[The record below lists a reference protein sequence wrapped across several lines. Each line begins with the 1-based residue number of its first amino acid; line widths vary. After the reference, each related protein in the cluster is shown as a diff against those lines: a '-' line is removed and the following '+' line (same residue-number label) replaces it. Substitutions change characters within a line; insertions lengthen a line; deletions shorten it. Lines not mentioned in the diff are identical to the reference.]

1 MAYDTTQFSVRR
13 GGRRREGDYKQY
25 IATIYKTR
33 SETQNNNTECSL
45 GKLDG
50 RILAKLSIWL
60 GMKTNAKQTNYHFQL
75 DQAGA
80 AGVSV
85 GEGKWRMT
93 KPRGKIF
100 GDLL

>member
-1 MAYDTTQFSVRR
+1 MRGGAGREVQLPVFPSTLHYLNAWNMELFPLKTRVTVAYDTTQFSVRR

-50 RILAKLSIWL
+50 WILAKLSIWL
-60 GMKTNAKQTNYHFQL
+60 GMKTNAK
-75 DQAGA
+75 
-80 AGVSV
+80 
-85 GEGKWRMT
+85 
-93 KPRGKIF
+93 
-100 GDLL
+100 